1 MTKISK
7 LHAKWMNDPKY
18 RDAYEGMEA
27 EFALA
32 AALIEARSQAHL
44 TQEQV
49 AERMKTT
56 QGNIARLESGKKM
69 PSTTTLQRYA
79 EATGTRLKIS
89 FEPVPTPA

>member
-1 MTKISK
+1 MTRLSK
-7 LHAKWMNDPKY
+7 LHEKWMNDPAY

-32 AALIEARSQAHL
+32 AALIEARSRAHL

-49 AERMKTT
+49 AERMNTT

-69 PSTTTLQRYA
+69 PSTTTLKRYA
-79 EATGTRLKIS
+79 EATGSRLKIS
-89 FEPVPTPA
+89 FEPVATPN